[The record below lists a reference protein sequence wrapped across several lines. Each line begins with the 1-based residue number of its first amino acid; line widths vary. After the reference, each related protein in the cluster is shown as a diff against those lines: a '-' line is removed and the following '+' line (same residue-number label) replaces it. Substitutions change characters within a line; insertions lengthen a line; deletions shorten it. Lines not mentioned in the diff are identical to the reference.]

1 MYNVKTYPVTALYV
15 QMWCN
20 CNADFANVLIK
31 SSGCL
36 FNAPECVQCN
46 ISPLLFLY
54 IDFSLFLLREKAFL
68 LVKIR
73 PDSYPHSLFFSL
85 SLSFTFQKWRRSL
98 EVFEG
103 ASMTSKVMSPFS
115 HSLSAESAFLLI
127 VSDISMVW
135 CKLDRGHAEFHF
147 LPLFHFLISCAC
159 WGLHSW
165 PVREAFSHFFLT
177 LNT

>member
-1 MYNVKTYPVTALYV
+1 MPLYCSWMCAVTYFSL
-15 QMWCN
+15 
-20 CNADFANVLIK
+20 
-31 SSGCL
+31 
-36 FNAPECVQCN
+36 
-46 ISPLLFLY
+46 LLFLY
-54 IDFSLFLLREKAFL
+54 IDVLFFCSVKRLFCLLKL
-68 LVKIR
+68 DLTLIR
-73 PDSYPHSLFFSL
+73 TLYFFSL

-115 HSLSAESAFLLI
+115 HSLSAELAFLLI
-127 VSDISMVW
+127 VSDISVLW

-177 LNT
+177 LNP

>member
-1 MYNVKTYPVTALYV
+1 MRCMFKCDIPAMLISPNV
-15 QMWCN
+15 
-20 CNADFANVLIK
+20 FIK
-31 SSGCL
+31 SSRCL
-36 FNAPECVQCN
+36 FIPPERVQGL
-46 ISPLLFLY
+46 IFLFFFFFILMYSFFCSMKRLFCSLKLDLTLMRTLY
-54 IDFSLFLLREKAFL
+54 
-68 LVKIR
+68 
-73 PDSYPHSLFFSL
+73 FFSL

-127 VSDISMVW
+127 VSDISLLW

-147 LPLFHFLISCAC
+147 LPLFHFLISCAF